1 MTVFQSPA
9 ATLGSRRALFMHNW
23 RCAGST
29 MNSLLSSNFGGRY
42 TKVGTQFTET
52 GWPNYNV
59 PELLTV
65 DQVRKSFRIG
75 GILGG
80 HLCSGVESV
89 VGGSWDI
96 WMNARMPFKRLSSGI
111 MRFHAA
117 QFRAAPGAYTRHQAI
132 EMAQQ
137 KLADLI
143 AGPLKHEVNGV
154 AKRLAGFAVAESI
167 NLQDQSDL
175 EKVSRFSMSVSDD
188 ELLSAASRQME
199 RVKAIVLPEYLHA
212 SLMSIEKMYSL
223 DPVINLF
230 SDLRHNPVSLGKPS
244 KDEKDLFE
252 LSKPML
258 KKMCSV
264 DRELWKPLMS
274 SFQKQISSA
283 SVGKREVRVR
293 EILHKKP
300 LLSAELHDR
309 QIAGEKL
316 IEIISVSLVTL
327 ARQHKEL
334 SEDIISIACQW
345 RRFAPDAAA
354 EIKSRALHKL
364 SLS

>member
-1 MTVFQSPA
+1 
-9 ATLGSRRALFMHNW
+9 MHNW

-59 PELLTV
+59 PELLTI
-65 DQVRKSFRIG
+65 DQVRKNFRVG

-80 HLCSGVESV
+80 HLCSGIESV

-96 WMNARMPFKRLSSGI
+96 WMNARMPVKRLSSGV

-117 QFRAAPGAYTRHQAI
+117 QFRAVPGVYTRHQAI

-143 AGPLKHEVNGV
+143 AGPLQHEANGV
-154 AKRLAGFAVAESI
+154 AKRLAGFAVAESMD
-167 NLQDQSDL
+167 LRDQSDL
-175 EKVSRFSMSVSDD
+175 EKASCFSTSVSND
-188 ELLSAASRQME
+188 ELLSAALRQME
-199 RVKAIVLPEYLHA
+199 RVKVIVLPEYLHA
-212 SLMSIEKMYSL
+212 SLMSIEKLYTL
-223 DPVINLF
+223 GPIINLF

-274 SFQKQISSA
+274 SFQRQLHSA
-283 SVGKREVRVR
+283 SVGKRDVRVR
-293 EILHKKP
+293 EILHEKA
-300 LLSAELHDR
+300 LLSVKLHDR
-309 QIAGEKL
+309 QIADEEL

-327 ARQHKEL
+327 AKQHKEL
-334 SEDIISIACQW
+334 SEDIISTACQW
-345 RRFAPDAAA
+345 RRFAPDASA

-364 SLS
+364 RLS